1 MSFLSDFEDRISSAF
16 ESAPQGYAEPFSFKK
31 LARHAA
37 RKMESETYR
46 IDGVDTAPALY
57 TVLVSAEDDSL
68 MRPLY
73 ERIDY
78 ELGEF
83 VTKSANKKGYA
94 LVGRPLVRFMVDESL
109 RSGKFYVDAENV
121 NEQTLARLREEE
133 RAFLGGNS
141 SVGGAAA
148 MGKKPRRRPGAGHP
162 GPIPQPVTPA
172 APPQPAPGGTDAG
185 LDVMPMDYVE
195 PAGNVIPAVASPSS
209 STPMPVPYVD
219 AHPSQVVPP
228 AAVPAVS
235 PEPPVGNPA
244 AQPAVQPVAQ
254 EAREQAQAVMAAAQA
269 GSVPA
274 PVPQQQAAR
283 QAPGAVPDTRRRGVP
298 MPAARAQAA
307 APRAAT
313 CMLID
318 RQSGRTYAAQAP
330 SCLIGRD
337 RSQCGIY
344 LRDPNVSRRHAEL
357 TYDGSSW
364 HIVDLN
370 STNGTL
376 VNDIDV
382 NECVLRDGDLITV
395 GLVNLEFR
403 ES

>member
-1 MSFLSDFEDRISSAF
+1 MSFLSDFEGRISSVF

-31 LARHAA
+31 LAKHAA

-83 VTKSANKKGYA
+83 ISESANKKGYA
-94 LVGRPLVRFMVDESL
+94 LVGRPLVRFMVDETIK
-109 RSGKFYVDAENV
+109 SGKFYVDAENV
-121 NEQTLARLREEE
+121 NEQTLSRLREEE

-148 MGKKPRRRPGAGHP
+148 IGKPRRPSAGHLN
-162 GPIPQPVTPA
+162 PIPQPVAPAPAPQA
-172 APPQPAPGGTDAG
+172 APSGTDAG

-195 PAGNVIPAVASPSS
+195 PAGGVIPAVASPSS

-219 AHPSQVVPP
+219 ASPSQVVAPVAVPVSTP
-228 AAVPAVS
+228 AA
-235 PEPPVGNPA
+235 G
-244 AQPAVQPVAQ
+244 VQPVVQPVSPALQ
-254 EAREQAQAVMAAAQA
+254 QRAQAVMDATPHPASFPTAA
-269 GSVPA
+269 
-274 PVPQQQAAR
+274 PQQQAPR
-283 QAPGAVPDTRRRGVP
+283 QAPRTVPDTRRRNIPTNTAVP
-298 MPAARAQAA
+298 QQVVTRPAS
-307 APRAAT
+307 

-330 SCLIGRD
+330 SCLIGRE

-357 TYDGSSW
+357 SYDGSNW

-376 VNDIDV
+376 VNDVDV
-382 NECVLRDGDLITV
+382 DECVLRDGDLITV

>member
-1 MSFLSDFEDRISSAF
+1 MSFLSDFEGRISSVF

-31 LARHAA
+31 LAKHAA

-83 VTKSANKKGYA
+83 ITESANKKGYA

-109 RSGKFYVDAENV
+109 KSGKFYVDAENV

-148 MGKKPRRRPGAGHP
+148 IGRPRRSSAGHLN
-162 GPIPQPVTPA
+162 PIPQPAAPA
-172 APPQPAPGGTDAG
+172 AAPQPSPSGTDAG
-185 LDVMPMDYVE
+185 LDVMPMDYIE
-195 PAGNVIPAVASPSS
+195 PAGGVIPAMASPSS
-209 STPMPVPYVD
+209 STPMPVPYID
-219 AHPSQVVPP
+219 ASPSQVVAPV
-228 AAVPAVS
+228 AVPVATPVGVTV
-235 PEPPVGNPA
+235 PPVVKPIS
-244 AQPAVQPVAQ
+244 PAVQQ
-254 EAREQAQAVMAAAQA
+254 QAQAVMEATPQPANF
-269 GSVPA
+269 PA
-274 PVPQQQAAR
+274 PAPQPQAVR
-283 QAPGAVPDTRRRGVP
+283 QAPRAVPDTRRRNA
-298 MPAARAQAA
+298 PAA
-307 APRAAT
+307 AAT
-313 CMLID
+313 PDAARPARPAACMLID

-330 SCLIGRD
+330 SCLIGRE

-357 TYDGSSW
+357 SYDGSNW

-376 VNDIDV
+376 VNDVDV
-382 NECVLRDGDLITV
+382 DECVLRDGDLITV

>member
-1 MSFLSDFEDRISSAF
+1 MSFLSDFEGRISSVF

-31 LARHAA
+31 LAKHAA

-83 VTKSANKKGYA
+83 ISESANKKGYA
-94 LVGRPLVRFMVDESL
+94 LVGRPLVRFMVDETL
-109 RSGKFYVDAENV
+109 KSGKFYVDAENV
-121 NEQTLARLREEE
+121 NEQTLSRLREEE

-148 MGKKPRRRPGAGHP
+148 IGKPRRPSAGHLK
-162 GPIPQPVTPA
+162 PIPQPVAPAPAPQA
-172 APPQPAPGGTDAG
+172 APSGTDAG

-195 PAGNVIPAVASPSS
+195 PAGGVIPAVASPSS

-219 AHPSQVVPP
+219 ASPSQVVAPVAVPVSTP
-228 AAVPAVS
+228 AA
-235 PEPPVGNPA
+235 G
-244 AQPAVQPVAQ
+244 VQPVVQPVSPALQ
-254 EAREQAQAVMAAAQA
+254 QRAQAVMDATPHPASFPTAA
-269 GSVPA
+269 
-274 PVPQQQAAR
+274 PQQQAPR
-283 QAPGAVPDTRRRGVP
+283 QAPRTVPDTRRRNIPTNTAVP
-298 MPAARAQAA
+298 QQVVTRPAS
-307 APRAAT
+307 

-330 SCLIGRD
+330 SCLIGRE

-357 TYDGSSW
+357 SYDGSNW

-376 VNDIDV
+376 VNDVDV
-382 NECVLRDGDLITV
+382 DECVLRDGDLITV

>member
-1 MSFLSDFEDRISSAF
+1 MSFLSDFEGRISSVF

-31 LARHAA
+31 LAKHAA

-83 VTKSANKKGYA
+83 ITESANKKGYA

-109 RSGKFYVDAENV
+109 KSGKFYVDAENV

-148 MGKKPRRRPGAGHP
+148 IGKPRRPSAGHLN
-162 GPIPQPVTPA
+162 PIPQPVAPAPAPQA
-172 APPQPAPGGTDAG
+172 APSGTDAG

-195 PAGNVIPAVASPSS
+195 PAGGVIPAVASPSS

-219 AHPSQVVPP
+219 ASPSQVVAPVAVPVSTP
-228 AAVPAVS
+228 AA
-235 PEPPVGNPA
+235 G
-244 AQPAVQPVAQ
+244 VQPVVQPVSPALQ
-254 EAREQAQAVMAAAQA
+254 QQAQAVVDAMPHPA
-269 GSVPA
+269 GFPTPA
-274 PVPQQQAAR
+274 PQQQAPR
-283 QAPGAVPDTRRRGVP
+283 QAPRTVPDTRRRNIPANTAVP
-298 MPAARAQAA
+298 QQVVTRPAS
-307 APRAAT
+307 

-330 SCLIGRD
+330 SCLIGRE

-357 TYDGSSW
+357 SYDGSNW

-376 VNDIDV
+376 VNDVDV
-382 NECVLRDGDLITV
+382 DECVLRDGDLITV

>member
-1 MSFLSDFEDRISSAF
+1 MSFLSDFEGRISSVF

-31 LARHAA
+31 LAKHAA

-83 VTKSANKKGYA
+83 ITESANKKGYA

-109 RSGKFYVDAENV
+109 KSGKFYVDAENV

-148 MGKKPRRRPGAGHP
+148 IGKPRRPSAGHLN
-162 GPIPQPVTPA
+162 PIPQPVAPAPAPQA
-172 APPQPAPGGTDAG
+172 APSGTDAG

-195 PAGNVIPAVASPSS
+195 PAGGVIPAVASPSS

-219 AHPSQVVPP
+219 ASPSQVVAPVAVPVSTP
-228 AAVPAVS
+228 AA
-235 PEPPVGNPA
+235 G
-244 AQPAVQPVAQ
+244 VQPVVQPVSPALQ
-254 EAREQAQAVMAAAQA
+254 QRAQAVMDATPHPASFPTAA
-269 GSVPA
+269 
-274 PVPQQQAAR
+274 PQQQAPR
-283 QAPGAVPDTRRRGVP
+283 QAPRTVPDTRRRNIPTNTAVP
-298 MPAARAQAA
+298 QQVVTRPAS
-307 APRAAT
+307 

-330 SCLIGRD
+330 SCLIGRE

-357 TYDGSSW
+357 SYDGSNW

-376 VNDIDV
+376 VNDVDV
-382 NECVLRDGDLITV
+382 DECVLRDGDLITV

>member
-1 MSFLSDFEDRISSAF
+1 MSFLSDFEGRISSVF
-16 ESAPQGYAEPFSFKK
+16 ESAPQGYAEPFSFKQ
-31 LARHAA
+31 LAKHAA

-83 VTKSANKKGYA
+83 ISESANKKGYA
-94 LVGRPLVRFMVDESL
+94 LVGRPLVRFMVDETL
-109 RSGKFYVDAENV
+109 KSGKFYVDAENV
-121 NEQTLARLREEE
+121 NEQTLSRLREEE

-148 MGKKPRRRPGAGHP
+148 IGKPRRPSAGHLN
-162 GPIPQPVTPA
+162 PIPQPVAPAPAPQA
-172 APPQPAPGGTDAG
+172 APSGTDAG

-195 PAGNVIPAVASPSS
+195 PAGGVIPAVASPSS

-219 AHPSQVVPP
+219 ASPSQVVAPVAVPVSTP
-228 AAVPAVS
+228 AA
-235 PEPPVGNPA
+235 G
-244 AQPAVQPVAQ
+244 VQPVVQPVSPALQ
-254 EAREQAQAVMAAAQA
+254 QRAQAVMDATPHPASFPTAA
-269 GSVPA
+269 
-274 PVPQQQAAR
+274 PQQQAPR
-283 QAPGAVPDTRRRGVP
+283 QAPRTVPDTRRRNIPTNTAVP
-298 MPAARAQAA
+298 QQVVTRPAS
-307 APRAAT
+307 

-330 SCLIGRD
+330 SCLIGRE

-357 TYDGSSW
+357 SYDGSNW

-376 VNDIDV
+376 VNDVDV
-382 NECVLRDGDLITV
+382 DECVLRDGDLITV

>member
-1 MSFLSDFEDRISSAF
+1 MSFLSDFEGRISSVF

-31 LARHAA
+31 LAKHAA

-83 VTKSANKKGYA
+83 ITESANKKGYA

-109 RSGKFYVDAENV
+109 KSGKFYVDAENV

-141 SVGGAAA
+141 SMGGAAA
-148 MGKKPRRRPGAGHP
+148 MGRPRRSSAGHLN
-162 GPIPQPVTPA
+162 PIPQPVAPAPAPAPQA
-172 APPQPAPGGTDAG
+172 APSGTDAG
-185 LDVMPMDYVE
+185 LDVDYIE
-195 PAGNVIPAVASPSS
+195 PAGGVIPAMASPSS
-209 STPMPVPYVD
+209 STPMPVPYID
-219 AHPSQVVPP
+219 ASPSQVVAPV
-228 AAVPAVS
+228 AVPVATPVGVTV
-235 PEPPVGNPA
+235 PPVVKPIS
-244 AQPAVQPVAQ
+244 PAVQQ
-254 EAREQAQAVMAAAQA
+254 QAQAVMEATPQPANF
-269 GSVPA
+269 PA
-274 PVPQQQAAR
+274 PAPQPQAVR
-283 QAPGAVPDTRRRGVP
+283 QAPRAVPDTRRRNA
-298 MPAARAQAA
+298 PAA
-307 APRAAT
+307 AAT
-313 CMLID
+313 PDAARPARPAACMLID

-330 SCLIGRD
+330 SCLIGRE

-357 TYDGSSW
+357 SYDGSNW

-376 VNDIDV
+376 VNDVDV
-382 NECVLRDGDLITV
+382 DECVLRDGDLITV

>member
-1 MSFLSDFEDRISSAF
+1 MSFLSDFEGRISSVF

-31 LARHAA
+31 LAKHAA

-83 VTKSANKKGYA
+83 ISESANKKGYA
-94 LVGRPLVRFMVDESL
+94 LVGRPLVRFMVDETL
-109 RSGKFYVDAENV
+109 KSGKFYVDAENV
-121 NEQTLARLREEE
+121 NEQTLSRLREEE

-148 MGKKPRRRPGAGHP
+148 IGKPRRPSAGHLN
-162 GPIPQPVTPA
+162 PIPQPMAPAPAPQA
-172 APPQPAPGGTDAG
+172 APSGTDAG

-195 PAGNVIPAVASPSS
+195 PAGGVIPAVASPSS

-219 AHPSQVVPP
+219 ASPSQVVAPVAVPVSTP
-228 AAVPAVS
+228 AA
-235 PEPPVGNPA
+235 G
-244 AQPAVQPVAQ
+244 VQPVVQPVSPALQ
-254 EAREQAQAVMAAAQA
+254 QRAQAVMDATPHPASFPTAA
-269 GSVPA
+269 
-274 PVPQQQAAR
+274 PQQQAPR
-283 QAPGAVPDTRRRGVP
+283 QAPRTVPDTRRRNIPTNTAVP
-298 MPAARAQAA
+298 QQVVTRPAS
-307 APRAAT
+307 

-330 SCLIGRD
+330 SCLIGRE

-357 TYDGSSW
+357 SYDGSNW

-376 VNDIDV
+376 VNDVDV
-382 NECVLRDGDLITV
+382 DECVLRDGDLITV

>member
-1 MSFLSDFEDRISSAF
+1 MSFLSDFEGRISSVF

-31 LARHAA
+31 LAKHAA

-83 VTKSANKKGYA
+83 ISESANKKGYA
-94 LVGRPLVRFMVDESL
+94 LVGRPLVRFMVDETL
-109 RSGKFYVDAENV
+109 KSGKFYVDAENV
-121 NEQTLARLREEE
+121 NEQTLSRLREEE

-148 MGKKPRRRPGAGHP
+148 IGKPRRPSAGHLN
-162 GPIPQPVTPA
+162 PIPQPVAPAPAPQA
-172 APPQPAPGGTDAG
+172 APSGTDAG

-195 PAGNVIPAVASPSS
+195 PAGGVIPAVASPSS

-219 AHPSQVVPP
+219 ASPSQVVAPVAVPVSTP
-228 AAVPAVS
+228 AA
-235 PEPPVGNPA
+235 G
-244 AQPAVQPVAQ
+244 VQPVVQPVSTALQ
-254 EAREQAQAVMAAAQA
+254 QQAQAVVDAMPHPA
-269 GSVPA
+269 GFPTPA
-274 PVPQQQAAR
+274 PQQQAPR
-283 QAPGAVPDTRRRGVP
+283 QAPRTVPDTRRRNIPANTAVP
-298 MPAARAQAA
+298 QQVVTRPAS
-307 APRAAT
+307 

-330 SCLIGRD
+330 SCLIGRE

-357 TYDGSSW
+357 SYDGSNW

-376 VNDIDV
+376 VNDVDV
-382 NECVLRDGDLITV
+382 DECVLRDGDLITV

>member
-1 MSFLSDFEDRISSAF
+1 MSFLSDFEGRISSVF

-31 LARHAA
+31 LAKHAA

-83 VTKSANKKGYA
+83 ISESANKKGYA
-94 LVGRPLVRFMVDESL
+94 LVGRPLVRFMVDETL
-109 RSGKFYVDAENV
+109 KSGKFYVDAENV
-121 NEQTLARLREEE
+121 NEQTLSRLREEE

-148 MGKKPRRRPGAGHP
+148 IGKPRRPSAGHLN
-162 GPIPQPVTPA
+162 PIPQPVA
-172 APPQPAPGGTDAG
+172 PAPAPQAASSGTDAG

-195 PAGNVIPAVASPSS
+195 PAGGVIPAVASPSS

-219 AHPSQVVPP
+219 ASPSQVVAPVAVPVSTP
-228 AAVPAVS
+228 AA
-235 PEPPVGNPA
+235 G
-244 AQPAVQPVAQ
+244 VQPVVQPVSPALQ
-254 EAREQAQAVMAAAQA
+254 QRAQAVMDATPHPASFPTAA
-269 GSVPA
+269 
-274 PVPQQQAAR
+274 PQQQAPR
-283 QAPGAVPDTRRRGVP
+283 QAPRTVPDTRRRNIPTNTAVP
-298 MPAARAQAA
+298 QQVVTRPAS
-307 APRAAT
+307 

-330 SCLIGRD
+330 SCLIGRE

-357 TYDGSSW
+357 SYDGSNW

-376 VNDIDV
+376 VNDVDV
-382 NECVLRDGDLITV
+382 DECVLRDGDLITV

>member
-1 MSFLSDFEDRISSAF
+1 MSFLNDFEDRISSVF

-31 LARHAA
+31 LAKHAA
-37 RKMESETYR
+37 RKMESEAYR

-83 VTKSANKKGYA
+83 ITESANKKGYA

-109 RSGKFYVDAENV
+109 KSGKFYVDAENV
-121 NEQTLARLREEE
+121 NEQTLGRLREEE

-148 MGKKPRRRPGAGHP
+148 IGKPRGRRGVGHLN
-162 GPIPQPVTPA
+162 PIPQPV
-172 APPQPAPGGTDAG
+172 APMPSPQPAPSGTDAG

-195 PAGNVIPAVASPSS
+195 PAGAVIPAMASPSS

-219 AHPSQVVPP
+219 ASPSQVVPP
-228 AAVPAVS
+228 VAVPVVT
-235 PEPPVGNPA
+235 PPVSGG
-244 AQPAVQPVAQ
+244 QPVVQPVAQ
-254 EAREQAQAVMAAAQA
+254 AVQEQAQAVMAATPQPN
-269 GSVPA
+269 SIPTPA
-274 PVPQQQAAR
+274 PQPQAAS
-283 QAPGAVPDTRRRGVP
+283 QMPAPVPDTRRRGVSV
-298 MPAARAQAA
+298 PAAPAQAA

-330 SCLIGRD
+330 SCLIGRE

-357 TYDGSSW
+357 SFDGSNW

-382 NECVLRDGDLITV
+382 DECVLRDGDLITV

>member
-1 MSFLSDFEDRISSAF
+1 MSFLSDFEGRISSVF

-31 LARHAA
+31 LAKHAA

-83 VTKSANKKGYA
+83 ITESANKKGYA

-109 RSGKFYVDAENV
+109 KSGKFYVDAENV

-148 MGKKPRRRPGAGHP
+148 IGRPRRSSAGHLN
-162 GPIPQPVTPA
+162 PIPQPA
-172 APPQPAPGGTDAG
+172 APAVAPQPSPSGTDAG
-185 LDVMPMDYVE
+185 LDVMPMDYIE
-195 PAGNVIPAVASPSS
+195 PAGGVIPAMASPSS
-209 STPMPVPYVD
+209 STPMPVPYID
-219 AHPSQVVPP
+219 ASPSQVVAPV
-228 AAVPAVS
+228 AVPVATPVGATV
-235 PEPPVGNPA
+235 PPVVKPIS
-244 AQPAVQPVAQ
+244 PAVQQ
-254 EAREQAQAVMAAAQA
+254 QAQAVMEATPQPANF
-269 GSVPA
+269 PA
-274 PVPQQQAAR
+274 PAPQPQAVR
-283 QAPGAVPDTRRRGVP
+283 QAPRAVPDTRRRNA
-298 MPAARAQAA
+298 PAA
-307 APRAAT
+307 AAT
-313 CMLID
+313 PDAARTTRPAACMLID

-330 SCLIGRD
+330 SCLIGRE

-357 TYDGSSW
+357 SYDGSNW

-376 VNDIDV
+376 VNDVDV
-382 NECVLRDGDLITV
+382 DECVLRDGDLITV

>member
-1 MSFLSDFEDRISSAF
+1 MSFLSDFEGRISSVF

-31 LARHAA
+31 LAKHAA

-83 VTKSANKKGYA
+83 ISESANKKGYA
-94 LVGRPLVRFMVDESL
+94 LVGRPLVRFMVDETL
-109 RSGKFYVDAENV
+109 KSGKFYVDAENV
-121 NEQTLARLREEE
+121 NEQTLSRLREEE

-148 MGKKPRRRPGAGHP
+148 IGKPRRPSAGHLN
-162 GPIPQPVTPA
+162 PIPQPVAPAPAPQA
-172 APPQPAPGGTDAG
+172 APSGTDAG

-195 PAGNVIPAVASPSS
+195 PAGGVIPAVASPSS

-219 AHPSQVVPP
+219 ASPSQVVAPVAVPVSTP
-228 AAVPAVS
+228 AA
-235 PEPPVGNPA
+235 G
-244 AQPAVQPVAQ
+244 VQPVVQPVSPALQ
-254 EAREQAQAVMAAAQA
+254 QRAKAVMDATPHPASFPTAA
-269 GSVPA
+269 
-274 PVPQQQAAR
+274 PQQQAPR
-283 QAPGAVPDTRRRGVP
+283 QAPRTVPDTRRRNIPTNTAVP
-298 MPAARAQAA
+298 QQVVTRPAS
-307 APRAAT
+307 

-330 SCLIGRD
+330 SCLIGRE

-357 TYDGSSW
+357 SYDGSNW

-376 VNDIDV
+376 VNDVDV
-382 NECVLRDGDLITV
+382 DECVLRDGDLITV